1 MREFD
6 PYTYDF
12 WIEVDTVAI
21 INITEIVKRLSL
33 NKEGLA
39 KKRKIIGKA
48 KYNDQVRFL
57 LEGTF
62 YAFNFKQDCKFTT
75 SSKKATT

>member
-48 KYNDQVRFL
+48 KYNDQWSIRIWFRCNIL
-57 LEGTF
+57 SF
-62 YAFNFKQDCKFTT
+62 
-75 SSKKATT
+75 

>member
-1 MREFD
+1 
-6 PYTYDF
+6 
-12 WIEVDTVAI
+12 
-21 INITEIVKRLSL
+21 VKQLSFY
-33 NKEGLA
+33 KEGLA

>member
-1 MREFD
+1 
-6 PYTYDF
+6 
-12 WIEVDTVAI
+12 
-21 INITEIVKRLSL
+21 VKQLSFY
-33 NKEGLA
+33 KEGLA

-75 SSKKATT
+75 SSEGYDLVRSLSDDALFLD